1 MQTAVTAP
9 AGVDAHY
16 ESLERNDEMR
26 ERVKVACK
34 TKKKKR
40 KCICKAIF
48 FKGKDAFG
56 AGKYLS
62 QGRYFCALEPLKDTL
77 VS

>member
-1 MQTAVTAP
+1 MTAP

-34 TKKKKR
+34 TKKKRGSAFARQFFLKEKMHSGLVNIYR
-40 KCICKAIF
+40 REDIF
-48 FKGKDAFG
+48 V
-56 AGKYLS
+56 L
-62 QGRYFCALEPLKDTL
+62 
-77 VS
+77 